1 MTIKKRLQQ
10 QLPQFSCAHWLIFI
24 AKRKK
29 KKKNLSSIDFI
40 PKIPRLLHIVSN
52 YRSLIQPILLI
63 GRV

>member
-10 QLPQFSCAHWLIFI
+10 QLPQCSCAHWLIFI

-29 KKKNLSSIDFI
+29 KENLSSIDFI